1 MLQEQS
7 IHSMKNARLGLIVL
21 LALIFIALLLRTG
34 WVADDAYITMRTVDN
49 FAHGHGLTWNTNE
62 RVQAYTHPLW
72 MFLLTGAYL
81 VTHDAYW
88 ATLGLSLLFS
98 TLAMVVFLASSQGGA
113 GGLLLGWAILMLSN
127 AFIDYSTS
135 GLENAASHLIAIAFA
150 VLLLRERQSFSDRET
165 FLLSLLAGLGAFNR
179 LDTVLL
185 FIPALALVFLDKRS
199 LRTVALILAGFAP
212 FILWEIFSLI
222 YYGFFLPNTY
232 YAKLNTGIAE
242 PILLSRGLIYFLNS
256 ILRDPLTLI
265 MTGWALFFSFMG
277 DMKYKILAAGI
288 VAYLAYVAWIGG
300 DFMSGRF
307 FSLPLLLSAY
317 MLVRHLQT
325 AGWAYRA
332 IALTL
337 VIGLG
342 LLAPVPSFSQ
352 PSQTS
357 LTSSFG
363 GVDDEQAWY
372 YPYTGLANWGPHH
385 PLPDREQEWVAMG
398 RDLQESGQRIYVGPA
413 TGFLGYYAGPQV
425 HIIDR
430 FALADA
436 LLARLPV
443 PPDRSWRIGHFKR
456 YLPQGYEATLAKG
469 ENNIKDPSL
478 AEYYG
483 YLSEIIRGPIWTAKR
498 WSAIW
503 RMNTGGYDYLIRQ
516 FLRDN
521 PGL

>member
-1 MLQEQS
+1 
-7 IHSMKNARLGLIVL
+7 MKNARLGLVVL
-21 LALIFIALLLRTG
+21 LALIFIALLLHTG

-49 FAHGHGLTWNTNE
+49 FAHGYGLTWNTDE

-98 TLAMVVFLASSQGGA
+98 TLAMVVFLAGSPGGE

-135 GLENAASHLIAIAFA
+135 GLENPASHLIAISFA
-150 VLLLRERQSFSDRET
+150 VLFLRERQSFSDREV
-165 FLLSLLAGLGAFNR
+165 FLLSLLAGLGAVNR
-179 LDTVLL
+179 MDTGLL
-185 FIPALALVFLDKRS
+185 FIPALAFVFLNRPGLRS
-199 LRTVALILAGFAP
+199 AALILAGFTP

-222 YYGFFLPNTY
+222 YYGFLLPNTF
-232 YAKLNTGIAE
+232 YAKLNTGIAQ
-242 PILLSRGLIYFLNS
+242 PILLGRGLGYFLNS
-256 ILRDPLTLI
+256 VLRDPLTLI
-265 MTGWALFFSFMG
+265 VIGWGLFFSFVG
-277 DMKYKILAAGI
+277 EKKDRFLAAGI
-288 VAYLAYVAWIGG
+288 VAYLFYVAWIGG

-307 FSLPLLLSAY
+307 FSTPLLLCVY
-317 MLVRHLQT
+317 LLVRQLQPT
-325 AGWAYRA
+325 GAVYQGV
-332 IALTL
+332 ALAL
-337 VIGLG
+337 VIAVG
-342 LLAPVPSFSQ
+342 LLGPVPSFSQ
-352 PSQTS
+352 PSQTEI
-357 LTSSFG
+357 SFA
-363 GVDDEQAWY
+363 GVDDEQGWY
-372 YPYTGLANWGPHH
+372 YPYTGLGTWGPRH
-385 PLPDREQEWVAMG
+385 PLPDREQEWVILG
-398 RDLQESGQRIYVGPA
+398 RELQESGQRIYVGPA

-443 PPDRSWRIGHFKR
+443 PPDRSWRIGHFRR
-456 YLPQGYEATLAKG
+456 YLPLGYEATFSKG
-469 ENNIKDPSL
+469 QNNIKDPSL
-478 AEYYG
+478 AEYYDH
-483 YLSEIIRGPIWTAKR
+483 LSAIIRGPIWSKPR

-503 RMNTGGYDYLIRQ
+503 QMNTGGYDYLIQQ